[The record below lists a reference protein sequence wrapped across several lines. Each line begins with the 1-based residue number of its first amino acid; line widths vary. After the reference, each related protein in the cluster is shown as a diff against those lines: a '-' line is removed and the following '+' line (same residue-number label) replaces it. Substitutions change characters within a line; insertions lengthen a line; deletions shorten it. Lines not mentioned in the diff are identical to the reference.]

1 VKRQLAK
8 WQLASVERA
17 IIKCVMVIEKYELK
31 KKWQLAKLQLA
42 MCLMGN
48 YKKRECYW
56 KI

>member
-17 IIKCVMVIEKYELK
+17 IIKSVSVIEKYGIEK
-31 KKWQLAKLQLA
+31 NWQLAKLQLA